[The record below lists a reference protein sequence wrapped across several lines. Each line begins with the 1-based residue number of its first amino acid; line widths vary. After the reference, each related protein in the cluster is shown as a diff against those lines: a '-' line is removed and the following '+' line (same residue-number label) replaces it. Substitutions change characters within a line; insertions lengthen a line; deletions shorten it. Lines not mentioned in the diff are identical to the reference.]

1 MRDFCHPTPL
11 LVLPYFELH
20 SVVHDLRVVSAN
32 NLEESEVRDE
42 VNPVNSGNLETRQPQ
57 LTCCSVLRDPRTR
70 EHLINLC
77 PDRNHGI
84 GDGYF
89 KIINIWPLY
98 SEGI

>member
-70 EHLINLC
+70 EH
-77 PDRNHGI
+77 PRQEPWV